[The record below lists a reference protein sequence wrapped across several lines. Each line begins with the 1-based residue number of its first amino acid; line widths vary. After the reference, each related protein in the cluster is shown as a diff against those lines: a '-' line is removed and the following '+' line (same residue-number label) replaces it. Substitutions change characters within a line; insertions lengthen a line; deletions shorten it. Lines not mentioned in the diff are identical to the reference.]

1 MGKDIEH
8 IKWSFSR
15 LGTFNQCPYQY
26 KLQYEDKVEGISNS
40 YGDYG
45 TLMHDSIEMI
55 LRGEDGYS
63 NYVSKMHS
71 IPLPSFSK
79 ETAYHHHVPNFLKN
93 FSKTKI
99 KGEIIGIELDRT
111 IEIDEFNSFR
121 GLSDLELKSG
131 DDYIIVDWKISKKF
145 SKIDLTYKRRQLYLY
160 AEFIKRDYGVYP
172 KEMFFFFPADVS
184 RAPYHKIKFSKADFD
199 EAWDW
204 FHSTIDSVRGGDRT
218 PKPDWFYCSN
228 LCSFRQVC
236 EHKA

>member
-8 IKWSFSR
+8 IKWSFSK

-26 KLQYEDKVEGISNS
+26 KLQYEDKVKGISNS

-71 IPLPSFSK
+71 IKLPSASK
-79 ETAYHHHVPNFLKN
+79 EDPYHVYVPQFLKS

-121 GLSDLELKSG
+121 GLSDLELKSD
-131 DDYIIVDWKISKKF
+131 DDYVIVDWKISNKF
-145 SKIDLTYKRRQLYLY
+145 SKVKLVEKRRQLYMY
-160 AEFIKRDYGVYP
+160 AEFIKRDYGKYP
-172 KEMFFFFPADVS
+172 KEMFFFFPTDVS
-184 RAPYHKIKFSKADFD
+184 RAPYHKITFDKAEFD

-204 FHSTIDSVRGGDRT
+204 FYSTVASVRGGNRS
-218 PKPDWFYCSN
+218 PNPEWFFCN
-228 LCSFRQVC
+228 KLCSFRDVC
-236 EHKA
+236 RHKA